1 MTLTW
6 RPGVETLD
14 GDTARR
20 SLTAPLVDVDL
31 LLAMP
36 RPKVMTRLWA
46 PLDDASRSMLL
57 FPTFPTDKWDV
68 RFKMHAPLNTTIE
81 ASCQKGVLEYLIVT
95 PPERKKDITVHNCK
109 AASDDQ

>member
-1 MTLTW
+1 MY
-6 RPGVETLD
+6 VCI
-14 GDTARR
+14 DTGACFFCTG
-20 SLTAPLVDVDL
+20 LNYML
-31 LLAMP
+31 L
-36 RPKVMTRLWA
+36 A
-46 PLDDASRSMLL
+46 PLDDAARSMLL

>member
-1 MTLTW
+1 MRRRASPADRGTTKS
-6 RPGVETLD
+6 RRASD
-14 GDTARR
+14 DTARR
-20 SLTAPLVDVDL
+20 
-31 LLAMP
+31 
-36 RPKVMTRLWA
+36 RLFF
-46 PLDDASRSMLL
+46 PT